1 MSLVGLIKPIK
12 LIKLIK
18 LIKKIS
24 PMGFFSKKNKVEPT
38 AEPMVDEASPEVA
51 APEVTP
57 SSSAGEVSAQAEKR
71 PHRSIGALFM
81 GDRVIWVVYFF
92 LCIISLIEVY
102 SAASTLAYKSGRF
115 WDPLVKQ
122 ALFLA
127 AGTLVALVIH
137 RIPCRMFKALP
148 ILCWPLSLLLL
159 SITLMGGST
168 NGASRWIDWGFVQF
182 QPSEIAKGSVVLS
195 VALILSR
202 LQREGGADRRAFKI
216 IMIVLGFPLALI
228 VTENLST
235 AGLLFGVVFIMMF
248 IGRVPLTQLGKLL
261 GVIALIGTVV
271 GVLTFFS
278 TDVPGVHRLET
289 WKHRV
294 ETHISGDENSR
305 DDDPATY
312 DIDKGAQVA
321 HANIAIAS
329 SNGIGRMPGNSVQR
343 DFLSQAFSDFIFAV
357 IIEEMGLWGAAIVVF
372 LYIILLFRAGRI
384 ASRCERNFPAFLI
397 MGLTLLLVSQAILN
411 MMVAVGLFPV
421 TGQPLPLISRG
432 GTSTLINCAYIGMIL
447 SVSRYAKQT
456 AHPVHTQ
463 FDGPMT
469 DIKHTE
475 ERRKVKR

>member
-1 MSLVGLIKPIK
+1 
-12 LIKLIK
+12 
-18 LIKKIS
+18 
-24 PMGFFSKKNKVEPT
+24 MGFFSKKNKVEPT
-38 AEPMVDEASPEVA
+38 SMPMVDEAPSEAVVPEVA
-51 APEVTP
+51 S
-57 SSSAGEVSAQAEKR
+57 SSSADEVSAQTEKR
-71 PHRSIGALFM
+71 PRRSIGALFM
-81 GDRVIWVVYFF
+81 GDRVIWVVFFF
-92 LCIISLIEVY
+92 LCIISLVEVY

-127 AGTLVALVIH
+127 AGTLVALILH

-148 ILCWPLSLLLL
+148 ILCLPLSVLLLI
-159 SITLMGGST
+159 ITLMGGST
-168 NGASRWIDWGFVQF
+168 NGASRWIELGFIQF
-182 QPSEIAKGSVVLS
+182 QPSEIAKGSVIIAE
-195 VALILSR
+195 ALVLSR
-202 LQREGGADRRAFKI
+202 LQRENGADRRAFRI
-216 IMIVLGFPLALI
+216 IMIIAGIPLFFI

-235 AGLLFGVVFIMMF
+235 AGLLFGVVFILMF
-248 IGRVPLTQLGKLL
+248 IGRVPLVQLGKLL
-261 GVIALIGTVV
+261 GVVALIGVFV
-271 GVLTFFS
+271 GVLTYFS
-278 TDVPGVHRLET
+278 TDVPGLHRLET

-294 ETHISGDENSR
+294 ETHLSGDENNR

-456 AHPVHTQ
+456 THPVHTQ

-475 ERRKVKR
+475 ERRKVKK

>member
-1 MSLVGLIKPIK
+1 MS
-12 LIKLIK
+12 
-18 LIKKIS
+18 
-24 PMGFFSKKNKVEPT
+24 FFSKKNK
-38 AEPMVDEASPEVA
+38 AETPAPPIATEVA
-51 APEVTP
+51 EVTDVATAP
-57 SSSAGEVSAQAEKR
+57 THAEAPAADDDVQATTQHPR
-71 PHRSIGALFM
+71 RSVGALFM
-81 GDRVIWVVYFF
+81 GDRVIWVVFFF
-92 LCIISLIEVY
+92 LCIISLVEVY

-115 WDPLVKQ
+115 WEPLVKQ

-127 AGTLVALVIH
+127 AGTVVALVIH
-137 RIPCRMFKALP
+137 RIPCRLFKALP
-148 ILCWPLSLLLL
+148 IFCWPLSLILLG
-159 SITLMGGST
+159 ITLAGGST
-168 NGASRWIDWGFVQF
+168 NGASRWIELGFVQF
-182 QPSEIAKGSVVLS
+182 QPSELAKGSVIIA

-202 LQREGGADRRAFKI
+202 LQREGGADRRAFKNILWVAGIPIAGI
-216 IMIVLGFPLALI
+216 I
-228 VTENLST
+228 TENLST

-248 IGRVPLTQLGKLL
+248 IGRVPLAQLGKLL
-261 GVIALIGTVV
+261 GVIALLGVIVGT
-271 GVLTFFS
+271 LTFFS
-278 TDVPGVHRLET
+278 TDIPFLHRFET
-289 WKHRV
+289 WKHRIEAHV
-294 ETHISGDENSR
+294 SDDENSR
-305 DDDPATY
+305 DNDPATY

-372 LYIILLFRAGRI
+372 LYVILLFRAGRI

-397 MGLTLLLVSQAILN
+397 MGLTLLLVSQAMLN

-456 AHPVHTQ
+456 TTPVHTQ

-469 DIKHTE
+469 EIKHTE
-475 ERRKVKR
+475 ERRKVKK

>member
-1 MSLVGLIKPIK
+1 MA
-12 LIKLIK
+12 
-18 LIKKIS
+18 
-24 PMGFFSKKNKVEPT
+24 FFAKNKPT
-38 AEPMVDEASPEVA
+38 EETTATAPSPIADEKEEITPETS
-51 APEVTP
+51 APPT
-57 SSSAGEVSAQAEKR
+57 K

-81 GDRVIWVVYFF
+81 GDRVIWVVFFF
-92 LCIISLIEVY
+92 LCVISLVEVY

-122 ALFLA
+122 FLFLA
-127 AGTLVALVIH
+127 MGTVVVVCVH
-137 RIPCRMFKALP
+137 RIPCRMFKAVP
-148 ILCWPLSLLLL
+148 IFFWPLSIILLG
-159 SITLMGGST
+159 ITLLGGNST
-168 NGASRWIDWGFVQF
+168 NDAARWISLGFVQF
-182 QPSEIAKGSVVLS
+182 QPSEVAKGTVVIA

-202 LQREGGADRRAFKI
+202 MQREQGADRRAFKQ
-216 IMIVLGFPLALI
+216 VLCILFPPLLLI
-228 VTENLST
+228 VSENLST
-235 AGLLFGVVFIMMF
+235 AALLFGVVFIMMF
-248 IGRVPLTQLGKLL
+248 IGRVPLVQLGKLL
-261 GVIALIGTVV
+261 GALTLLGV
-271 GVLTFFS
+271 GLSILVYFSDDIPVL
-278 TDVPGVHRLET
+278 HRFET
-289 WKHRV
+289 WKERIEH
-294 ETHISGDENSR
+294 HLGGDDNKA

-343 DFLSQAFSDFIFAV
+343 DFLSQAFSDFIYAV

-372 LYIILLFRAGRI
+372 LYVILLFRAGRI

-397 MGLTLLLVSQAILN
+397 MGLTLLLVAQAMLN

-469 DIKHTE
+469 DIMHTE
-475 ERRKVKR
+475 ERRRSRKKTQVAAQA